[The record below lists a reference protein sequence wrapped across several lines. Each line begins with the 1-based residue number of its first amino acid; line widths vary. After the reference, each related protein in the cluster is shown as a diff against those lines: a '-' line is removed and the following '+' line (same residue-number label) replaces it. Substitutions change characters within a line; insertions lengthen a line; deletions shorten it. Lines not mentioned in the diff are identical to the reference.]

1 MNMPTYKV
9 LLDGLAYSVVG
20 RLRRAKEGDVLSEGT
35 WDAFT
40 TKKHLAMGY
49 IEEVVKLETAEPKV
63 TVVKKEKALE
73 DMTVAELKALC
84 KEQGFGTS
92 GKKSDLLARLHGEEE

>member
-1 MNMPTYKV
+1 MPTYKV

-20 RLRRAKEGDVLSEGT
+20 RLHRAKEGDILDEGT

-40 TKKHLAMGY
+40 LRKHVSMGY
-49 IEEVVKLETAEPKV
+49 IEEVVKLETAKPKV
-63 TVVKKEKALE
+63 TVVKEERALD

-92 GKKSDLLARLHGEEE
+92 GKKSDLLARLHGDDE